1 VAAAHH
7 AAAAISRADNR
18 AAGRVA
24 LVGAGPGDPELLTI
38 RARDLLGEADFV
50 LHDAL
55 VSPDTL
61 ALGGPDTRLEDV
73 GKRGGR
79 PSVPQ
84 AEITA
89 RMIEL
94 ARAGHFVVRL
104 KGGDPFVFGRGGE
117 ELHDLVAAGVDVVVV
132 PGVSAAIGAPAAAGI
147 SLTMRG
153 VASSLA
159 VTAGEGDAPPARL
172 RQLAASADT
181 LVVLM
186 AHGKLKAIT
195 ATLVA
200 VLGPDR
206 PAAVICSA
214 TLPEQEVVTGTLANI
229 AEKALRAGLRPPATL
244 VVGEVV
250 AQAAANHQQVVALAS
265 FG

>member
-1 VAAAHH
+1 MTAAQH
-7 AAAAISRADNR
+7 AAAAISRADLG
-18 AAGRVA
+18 AEGRVA
-24 LVGAGPGDPELLTI
+24 LVGAGPGDPDLLTVRARELL
-38 RARDLLGEADFV
+38 ADADVV

-55 VSPDTL
+55 VSAETL
-61 ALGGPDTRLEDV
+61 ALCGPDTRLEDV

-79 PSVPQ
+79 SSVPQ
-84 AEITA
+84 SEITA
-89 RMIEL
+89 RMTEL

-117 ELHDLVAAGVDVVVV
+117 ELRDLVAAGVDVVVV
-132 PGVSAAIGAPAAAGI
+132 PGVSAAIAAPAAAGI

-159 VTAGEGDAPPARL
+159 VTAGEGDVQPARL
-172 RQLAASADT
+172 GQLAASADT

-186 AHGKLKAIT
+186 AHGKLEAIT
-195 ATLVA
+195 ATLVE
-200 VLGPDR
+200 VLGRDR
-206 PAAVICSA
+206 PAAVISSA
-214 TLPEQEVVTGTLANI
+214 TLPEQEVVTATLGNI
-229 AEKALRAGLRPPATL
+229 AEEARRAGLGPPATL

-250 AQAAANHQQVVALAS
+250 AAAAANHRQVVALAS